1 MPRFKRSAVLALL
14 APSAFAQQ
22 QPTPSPPPRFREA
35 VTVERLVV
43 DVRVVDDLGGAVL
56 GLRPEDF
63 RVKVDGKSVAVES
76 ASWVGPNQD
85 EDVVVTPDGS
95 PPPREAGALAPE
107 PRLIVFLFQKDL
119 ERSRIGGL
127 QTMLRKLDSL
137 LAALGPGDLA
147 AGLVY
152 DSHLRLVHDFSADHA
167 RLRRALEQD
176 LFRGKVA
183 VQEGAEPSLYAHL
196 DAHDAKR
203 AASPE
208 KALRVIGEA
217 LVALPGAKTLVFFG
231 WGLGEFSRMGVHMR
245 ADYGPAKS
253 VLQRARCS
261 VFSLDITDADY
272 HSLEAGLEQVA
283 LDTGGFYAKTHLFP
297 DQALKRMERALQGY
311 YVLSFER
318 PEGGKPGAQRLD
330 VSLNGKKGTVLAPSA
345 VG

>member
-1 MPRFKRSAVLALL
+1 MSAFKRLAPLALL
-14 APSAFAQQ
+14 APAALAQQ
-22 QPTPSPPPRFREA
+22 QPPPSPPPRFKET

-43 DVRVVDDLGGAVL
+43 DVRVVDDTGGAVL
-56 GLRPEDF
+56 GLLPQDF
-63 RVKVDGKSVAVES
+63 KVKVDGRHVAVES
-76 ASWVGPNQD
+76 ALWVGANGD

-95 PPPREAGALAPE
+95 PPPPPEGALAPE
-107 PRLIVFLFQKDL
+107 PRLVVFLFQKDL

-137 LAALGPGDLA
+137 LGALGPGDVA
-147 AGLVY
+147 AALVY
-152 DSHLRLVHDFSADHA
+152 DSHLRLVHDFSADHR

-183 VQEGAEPSLYAHL
+183 VQEGSEPSLYAHL

-217 LVALPGAKTLVFFG
+217 LLPLRGAKTLVFFG
-231 WGLGEFSRMGVHMR
+231 WGLGEWSRMGVYMR
-245 ADYGPAKS
+245 PDYGPARD
-253 VLQRARCS
+253 VLQKARCS

-272 HSLEAGLEQVA
+272 HSLEVGLERVA
-283 LDTGGFYAKTHLFP
+283 EDTGGFYAKTHLFP
-297 DQALKRMERALQGY
+297 DQALRRMERALQGY

-318 PEGGKPGAQRLD
+318 PEARPGAQRLE